1 VHRRTLLKTALA
13 APALAAPLLAAE
25 PAGAVTL
32 RVGRTLASGLD
43 FPWGIDFLPDG
54 SALVTER
61 NRGRV
66 LRISPGGG
74 HTVVGTIPGVYNNG
88 GEGGLMGLALSPT
101 FGSDRQV
108 YLYKTSTVDNRVIRV
123 RYENGAL
130 GDRQV
135 ILGGIPR
142 NQTHN
147 GGGLWVQGGSRPSLF
162 VTTGDTRHPELAQ
175 DKGSLA
181 GKILRLRPD
190 GSAQA
195 GNPYGTRVFTH
206 GHRNPEGITIA
217 PDGQIWSSELG
228 ENTWDELNR
237 IRAGLN
243 YGWSRVEGRDGPSR
257 YTDPFVQWHT
267 DECSPSAVAVADG
280 QAYVAA
286 LRGECLWQVD
296 LAGSGIRRK
305 VRHFHGRFGRI
316 RMVKRAPDGSLW
328 IGTSNG
334 GGTDKVVRITRS

>member
-1 VHRRTLLKTALA
+1 VHRRTLLKAALVT
-13 APALAAPLLAAE
+13 PALAAPLATAA

-32 RVGRTLASGLD
+32 RVGRTLSAGLT

-61 NRGRV
+61 NSGRV
-66 LRISPGGG
+66 LRVRPGGG
-74 HTVVGTIPGVYNNG
+74 HTVVGTVPGVHNNG

-101 FGSDRQV
+101 FDSDRQV
-108 YLYKTSTVDNRVIRV
+108 YLFLTTSTDNRVIRV
-123 RYENGAL
+123 GYEGGRL
-130 GDRQV
+130 GERHV
-135 ILGGIPR
+135 VLAGIPR

-147 GGGLWVQGGSRPSLF
+147 GGGLWVQRGSRPSLF
-162 VTTGDTRHPELAQ
+162 VTTGDTRRPGLAQ
-175 DKGSLA
+175 DKTSLA
-181 GKILRLRPD
+181 GKILRLKPD
-190 GSAQA
+190 GSAQD

-217 PDGQIWSSELG
+217 PDGRIWSSELG

-237 IRAGLN
+237 IRAGQN
-243 YGWSRVEGRDGPSR
+243 YGWSRVEGRDGR
-257 YTDPFVQWHT
+257 GGYHDPFVQWHT
-267 DECSPSAVAVADG
+267 ADCSPSAVAVADG

-286 LRGECLWQVD
+286 LRGEALWQVD
-296 LAGSGIRRK
+296 LRGSGIRRT

-334 GGTDKVVRITRS
+334 GGNDTIVRINRS